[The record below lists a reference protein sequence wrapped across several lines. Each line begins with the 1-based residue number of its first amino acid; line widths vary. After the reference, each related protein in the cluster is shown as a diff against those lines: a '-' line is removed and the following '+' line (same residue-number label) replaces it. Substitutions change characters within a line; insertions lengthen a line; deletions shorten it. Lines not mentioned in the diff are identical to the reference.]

1 MLGFAGSA
9 PTYRLCRL
17 WLSVAKPNVYR
28 VISFPPPHPQPQPFN
43 KREKGAMPLPLSHYA
58 SPIGPAWL
66 AIIFPML
73 LYPLSLWER
82 ARVRGN
88 KRSEWHRSCI
98 SAKRCNAR
106 RLLPP
111 ASPFGEPVS
120 NSLNREL
127 NPVNEVQLNHT
138 YWHSESVTGGRQT
151 GKRWCGGVLAD
162 RFFAICQGSASRQYG
177 DSPQWRGAE
186 E

>member
-1 MLGFAGSA
+1 
-9 PTYRLCRL
+9 
-17 WLSVAKPNVYR
+17 
-28 VISFPPPHPQPQPFN
+28 
-43 KREKGAMPLPLSHYA
+43 MPDD
-58 SPIGPAWL
+58 
-66 AIIFPML
+66 
-73 LYPLSLWER
+73 PLSLWER
-82 ARVRGN
+82 ARVRGAGCHNADFVKSGRGN

-111 ASPFGEPVS
+111 ASPSGEPVS
-120 NSLNREL
+120 KSLNREL
-127 NPVNEVQLNHT
+127 NPVNKVQLNHT
-138 YWHSESVTGGRQT
+138 YWHSGSVTGGRQA

>member
-1 MLGFAGSA
+1 
-9 PTYRLCRL
+9 
-17 WLSVAKPNVYR
+17 
-28 VISFPPPHPQPQPFN
+28 
-43 KREKGAMPLPLSHYA
+43 MPLPLSDYA
-58 SPIGPAWL
+58 SLIEPTWL
-66 AIIFPML
+66 ASIFPMP

-111 ASPFGEPVS
+111 ASPSGEPVS

-127 NPVNEVQLNHT
+127 NPVNKVQLNHT
-138 YWHSESVTGGRQT
+138 YWHSESVTGGRPA